1 MSNLDE
7 EPKPKLKPSNLI
19 KELIRSRFSSSSGS
33 GSDLSSS
40 VSSCSSKLSS
50 HRSILSTPRSRLSSD
65 NSSLSSSSSRSRS
78 NSSDLVDECEKFIDV
93 LTNVFERPD
102 NIDASIYC
110 STPEDIQDDCSDP
123 FVYINIW
130 NKHTQH
136 ICAYVQYCPSVKVI
150 TIEEIARCSGDILPE
165 QGSGT
170 DIVTKL
176 ISVAEAFKRELEPGT
191 NLLLIIESDQSK
203 LTIKGIPFDLARLY
217 LLATGQTWYNSL
229 GFREE
234 AYDGNTEFMNE
245 FIDKIDKKDGSTTI
259 REKFQKIKRDLRDP
273 DISID
278 TVQRYKQELDG
289 MISQLDKS
297 LAEATRNGR
306 LMPGQFQNKFSDIKY
321 DLETRG
327 GNKRR
332 RVKGK
337 IKSKRR
343 TKKRKGKKNKR
354 KTKRL

>member
-1 MSNLDE
+1 M
-7 EPKPKLKPSNLI
+7 
-19 KELIRSRFSSSSGS
+19 
-33 GSDLSSS
+33 
-40 VSSCSSKLSS
+40 
-50 HRSILSTPRSRLSSD
+50 
-65 NSSLSSSSSRSRS
+65 
-78 NSSDLVDECEKFIDV
+78 
-93 LTNVFERPD
+93 LTAVFERPD

-110 STPEDIQDDCSDP
+110 STPEEIQDDCSDP

-130 NKHTQH
+130 NKHTEH

-150 TIEEIARCSGDILPE
+150 TIEEIARCSSDILPE

-170 DIVTKL
+170 DIVMKL
-176 ISVAEAFKRELEPGT
+176 ILVAQLFKRELEPGT
-191 NLLLIIESDQSK
+191 NLSLIIESDQSK

-234 AYDGNTEFMNE
+234 AYDDNTEFMRE
-245 FIDKIDKKDGSTTI
+245 FIDKKDGSTTI
-259 REKFQKIKRDLRDP
+259 REKFQKIKRDLRDQ

-289 MISQLDKS
+289 MIDELHTS
-297 LAEATRNGR
+297 LAEATRDGR
-306 LMPGQFQNKFSDIKY
+306 LMPRQFQNKFSNIKY

-327 GNKRR
+327 GNKRK

-337 IKSKRR
+337 MKDNIKSKRR

-354 KTKRL
+354 KTKRV